1 VAREKDEIETVLN
14 FIDTIFYG
22 DTGHRLV
29 TPSGG
34 TCPEFCPVGTLWRMK
49 FQAFLS
55 WFSRNRLLL
64 DDSAGK
70 PVAGDLIGTAGLR
83 WRRTNC
89 WRGRDAQLGR
99 SENRA
104 RGATR
109 LSCGPGSGSNRIG
122 L

>member
-49 FQAFLS
+49 FQAFCLGLAATVCYSTIPRASRWQGILS
-55 WFSRNRLLL
+55 ALR
-64 DDSAGK
+64 DCAG
-70 PVAGDLIGTAGLR
+70 
-83 WRRTNC
+83 
-89 WRGRDAQLGR
+89 
-99 SENRA
+99 
-104 RGATR
+104 GAPIVGEAAM
-109 LSCGPGSGSNRIG
+109 LS
-122 L
+122 